1 MSAKTLNRL
10 LVSTVA
16 RRLVRTFAFLFSLA
30 ALAAAANPDAVRKK
44 AGADEGLRQA
54 FERAIYS
61 IEDSGHGIW
70 RGVNPAQR
78 LTLEFNGREARLT
91 HPDGSVN
98 FHLTGY
104 GYGNRLRKP
113 APARL
118 TGAGNRVEYQ
128 RGNLSEWYV
137 NDSHGLEQGFT
148 LAQRPGTDREGEP
161 LVIALGVSG
170 GLLPAQKA
178 NDDSVLF
185 QSGNGVVLRYAGLK
199 ALDAHGRILRSR
211 LEVRGEAIR
220 LIVEDHGAQYPLTI
234 DPTWVQQQE
243 LTASDGVF
251 NDQFGYALAVSGDTA
266 VIGAPGKN
274 DNQGAAY
281 VFVQNGGVWSQQ
293 QELTASDGAAG
304 DFFGISVSVSG
315 NTAVI
320 GAYGHNLDQGA
331 AYVFVQSG
339 GVCSQQQKLIASDG
353 VAGTYSPSVDM
364 VLGGDWFGI
373 SVSVSGGT
381 AVVGA
386 VGKNG
391 DQGAAYVFIQSG
403 TAWSQQQEL
412 TASDGEANENFG
424 NSVSVSGD
432 TAVIGAPDENS
443 LQGAA
448 YVFVQSGTAWS
459 QQKKLTASDGAAND
473 FFGFSASLDGTTAV
487 IGALGKSG
495 NQGAAYVFVQSGAT
509 WNQQR
514 ELTASDGAANDNFGR
529 SVSVSG
535 NTAVI
540 GAFWKTVDSLTYQG
554 AAYVFVLSGG
564 TWNQQ
569 QELTASDGAGE
580 SFFGCSVSVSGG
592 TALIGAY
599 VKSGQMGAAYVFA
612 QPTITGVG
620 VSGGGTNIAQNTW
633 IEIYGSSLA
642 PASVGAG
649 GLTWSSAPS
658 FASFQMPTELNGVSV
673 TVNGNPAYVY
683 FISPAQVNVL
693 TPLDSTTGP
702 VAVEV
707 NNGGAASA
715 AFTANLQAVS
725 PGFLRFNDG
734 IHIAAR
740 HADYSLLGPASLS
753 VPGYTFTPA
762 VPGEIIL
769 LYGDGFG
776 LPVSTLTPGSAV
788 QTGPLPT
795 PWPQVTI
802 GGTTATVRYAGL
814 SSPGLYQINVVVPA
828 NAANGDNQ
836 VIATYAGASSPT
848 GAMIPVSQ

>member
-1 MSAKTLNRL
+1 
-10 LVSTVA
+10 
-16 RRLVRTFAFLFSLA
+16 
-30 ALAAAANPDAVRKK
+30 
-44 AGADEGLRQA
+44 
-54 FERAIYS
+54 
-61 IEDSGHGIW
+61 
-70 RGVNPAQR
+70 
-78 LTLEFNGREARLT
+78 
-91 HPDGSVN
+91 
-98 FHLTGY
+98 
-104 GYGNRLRKP
+104 
-113 APARL
+113 
-118 TGAGNRVEYQ
+118 
-128 RGNLSEWYV
+128 
-137 NDSHGLEQGFT
+137 
-148 LAQRPGTDREGEP
+148 
-161 LVIALGVSG
+161 
-170 GLLPAQKA
+170 
-178 NDDSVLF
+178 
-185 QSGNGVVLRYAGLK
+185 
-199 ALDAHGRILRSR
+199 
-211 LEVRGEAIR
+211 
-220 LIVEDHGAQYPLTI
+220 
-234 DPTWVQQQE
+234 
-243 LTASDGVF
+243 
-251 NDQFGYALAVSGDTA
+251 
-266 VIGAPGKN
+266 
-274 DNQGAAY
+274 
-281 VFVQNGGVWSQQ
+281 
-293 QELTASDGAAG
+293 
-304 DFFGISVSVSG
+304 
-315 NTAVI
+315 
-320 GAYGHNLDQGA
+320 
-331 AYVFVQSG
+331 
-339 GVCSQQQKLIASDG
+339 
-353 VAGTYSPSVDM
+353 M

-386 VGKNG
+386 LGKNG
-391 DQGAAYVFIQSG
+391 DQGAAYVFVQSG

-448 YVFVQSGTAWS
+448 YVFVQSGGVWS

-658 FASFQMPTELNGVSV
+658 FKSGQMPTELNGVSV

-762 VPGEIIL
+762 TPGEIIL

-802 GGTTATVRYAGL
+802 GGTTATVQYAGL
-814 SSPGLYQINVVVPA
+814 SSPGLYQVNVVVPA